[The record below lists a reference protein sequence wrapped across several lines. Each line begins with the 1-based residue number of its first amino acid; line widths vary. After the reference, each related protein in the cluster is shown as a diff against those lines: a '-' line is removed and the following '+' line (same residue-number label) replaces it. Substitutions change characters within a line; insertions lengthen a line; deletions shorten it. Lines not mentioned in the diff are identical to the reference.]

1 MAVLLIEFAD
11 RREVRRASAVRS
23 SPLCEMTIAMAL
35 LGFFFICS
43 CIGYLCHVHG
53 QIYRGT
59 PARDSVTSP
68 PPNLRYI

>member
-35 LGFFFICS
+35 LGFF
-43 CIGYLCHVHG
+43 YLLMHRISMPRAWTDIQRHSGSRQCDV
-53 QIYRGT
+53 
-59 PARDSVTSP
+59 P